1 MLLRVLFI
9 HRTSGSKSE
18 VFSSRIPA
26 GTIWVADSRSDKL
39 LHCLPLWWLMY
50 IPYFLL
56 LSSGCSHC
64 KLGLSFC
71 RCCLFLSISRFGSL
85 LCSDKLLRFFV
96 ADLSRLVLLSR
107 CLSPLEGG
115 AVSSDDVDHV
125 LESTDC

>member
-50 IPYFLL
+50 IPYQVFPVAVEWLFSLQVGSFVLSLL
-56 LSSGCSHC
+56 LVFIHF
-64 KLGLSFC
+64 SFW
-71 RCCLFLSISRFGSL
+71 L
-85 LCSDKLLRFFV
+85 V
-96 ADLSRLVLLSR
+96 AVF
-107 CLSPLEGG
+107 
-115 AVSSDDVDHV
+115 
-125 LESTDC
+125 